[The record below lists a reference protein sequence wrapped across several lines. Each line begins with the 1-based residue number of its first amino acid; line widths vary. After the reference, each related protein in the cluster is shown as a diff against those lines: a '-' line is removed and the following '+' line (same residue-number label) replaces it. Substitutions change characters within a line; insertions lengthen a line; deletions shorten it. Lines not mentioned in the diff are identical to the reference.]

1 MERRYNREVLTRLFA
16 KSGNQCAFP
25 GCKEKLYMDDVYV
38 GNKCHIEAI
47 GERGPRY
54 NIKRLEDGTV
64 NDESNLIL
72 LCYKHHKLVDDKPD
86 TYTPDVLKSIKAQHE
101 AEVDR
106 KMRGEGDE
114 RNERNEREV
123 FYRELRLIFQK
134 HHFQKIFSVQSF
146 DVPYDDVDYWDVK
159 YGYDE
164 IRLLMEE
171 PCARSISD
179 ESYQELSAY
188 ADALESLISHISQ
201 YCRLNGNGMGVK
213 KREDDDIS
221 EEEEITHKM
230 MEELAH
236 QYRKFRFDN

>member
-1 MERRYNREVLTRLFA
+1 MERRYNKEVLTRLFA

-25 GCKEKLYMDDVYV
+25 GCTEKLYMDNVYV

-72 LCYKHHKLVDDKPD
+72 LCYKHHKLVDDNPN

-114 RNERNEREV
+114 RDEREV
-123 FYRELRLIFQK
+123 FYRKLKLIFQK
-134 HHFQKIFSVQSF
+134 RHFQKIFSVQSF
-146 DVPYDDVDYWDVK
+146 DVPYDDADYWDVK
-159 YGYDE
+159 CGYDE
-164 IRLLMEE
+164 IRRLMDER
-171 PCARSISD
+171 CARSISD
-179 ESYQELSAY
+179 ESYQELLAY
-188 ADALESLISHISQ
+188 VDALESLISHISQ
-201 YCRLNGNGMGVK
+201 YCRPNGCGLGIK
-213 KREDDDIS
+213 KREDADIS
-221 EEEEITHKM
+221 EEEESTHKM
-230 MEELAH
+230 MEELAR
-236 QYRKFRFDN
+236 QYKKFRFED